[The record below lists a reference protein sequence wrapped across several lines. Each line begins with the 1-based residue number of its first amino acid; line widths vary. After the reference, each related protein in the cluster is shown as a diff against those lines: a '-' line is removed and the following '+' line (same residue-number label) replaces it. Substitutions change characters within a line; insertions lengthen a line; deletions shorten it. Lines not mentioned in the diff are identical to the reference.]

1 MLFLADIAQE
11 SIHYHVIIDRKL
23 RGSDMFL
30 FPSLRYRISIGFDAS
45 ITARTRYACL
55 QYAFC
60 ARPGNDAPGLKQAG
74 GFGLDFQE

>member
-11 SIHYHVIIDRKL
+11 SIHYHAIIDRKL

-45 ITARTRYACL
+45 ITARTGLAGPQC
-55 QYAFC
+55 AFLRK
-60 ARPGNDAPGLKQAG
+60 AV
-74 GFGLDFQE
+74 E